1 MVTVETH
8 QKQSTRYVH
17 LHVIVWPVES
27 ETQLLLMLPLLSKK
41 SLPVPCWYS
50 GPIEM
55 TAGRP
60 HSTNGGL
67 TTTLGQTFPVTVTL
81 VVKYNIFQQIK
92 FIWKDVYFYTFAGLI
107 MGPLK
112 NNIHCRDI
120 WGGAQLAFSTQSK
133 IMAYLNSH
141 HCLILYYTILE
152 LLNRSNGWSSS
163 NKPAF
168 ECCFETT
175 QDIRCSNNLLLTL
188 ASYNP
193 NKCLHFRQ
201 YLGVPSC
208 PTSCCAHTFSLNL
221 NTGHNEVLYHCM
233 ELRTFCCQNHG
244 RLGSLFP
251 SVAQLLLIPQT
262 WLI

>member
-8 QKQSTRYVH
+8 QKQSTRNVH

-27 ETQLLLMLPLLSKK
+27 ETQLLLMLPLVSKK
-41 SLPVPCWYS
+41 SKTSAVLIQWS
-50 GPIEM
+50 HWN
-55 TAGRP
+55 AGRP

-67 TTTLGQTFPVTVTL
+67 TTTSGQTFAVTVTL

-112 NNIHCRDI
+112 NNIHCRDT
-120 WGGAQLAFSTQSK
+120 WGGAQPTSSTQSK

-141 HCLILYYTILE
+141 HCLILYNTILE
-152 LLNRSNGWSSS
+152 LLNRSNGWFGS
-163 NKPAF
+163 NKPAS
-168 ECCFETT
+168 ECCFETV
-175 QDIRCSNNLLLTL
+175 QVIRCSHNLLLTL

-193 NKCLHFRQ
+193 SKCLLFGQ

-208 PTSCCAHTFSLNL
+208 PTSCCTHTFSLNL

-244 RLGSLFP
+244 RLGSLFQ